1 MQTKNPKVFLSGKSE
16 VVLMKHTPQ
25 TYDKLVKDTA
35 PKTHTVKNCIWAFI
49 IGGFICCLGQG
60 AFDIAMANGMDKK
73 SASAVA
79 SVFLIFLAALLT
91 ALNVFDKI
99 GNFAG
104 AGTLVPITGFANSV
118 VSAAMEFKSEGLVFG
133 TGVKIFNIAG
143 PVILYGTL
151 FSAAYGVIALIF
163 GLV

>member
-1 MQTKNPKVFLSGKSE
+1 MKNPKEIFRVKREVF
-16 VVLMKHTPQ
+16 LMKHTPQ
-25 TYDKLVKDTA
+25 TYDKLVKDRA
-35 PKTHTVKNCIWAFI
+35 PKTNLVKNCIWAFL
-49 IGGFICCLGQG
+49 IGGIVCCLGQG
-60 AFDIAMANGMDKK
+60 AFDIASAGGMDKK
-73 SASAVA
+73 LASSVA

-99 GNFAG
+99 GNLAG

-118 VSAAMEFKSEGLVFG
+118 VSSAMEFKSEGLIFG

-143 PVILYGTL
+143 PVIVYGTL
-151 FSAAYGVIALIF
+151 FSAAYGIIALIF

>member
-1 MQTKNPKVFLSGKSE
+1 
-16 VVLMKHTPQ
+16 MKHTPQ
-25 TYDKLVKDTA
+25 TYEKLVGDAA
-35 PKTHTVKNCIWAFI
+35 PKTNIVKNCVFAFL

-60 AFDIAMANGMDKK
+60 VFDIAMANGIDKK
-73 SASAVA
+73 NASAIS
-79 SVFLIFLAALLT
+79 SVVLIFFAALLT

-99 GNFAG
+99 GNLAG

-118 VSAAMEFKSEGLVFG
+118 VSAAMEFKSEGLIFG

-143 PVILYGTL
+143 PVIVYGTV
-151 FSAAYGVIALIF
+151 FSVAYGVIILIF

>member
-1 MQTKNPKVFLSGKSE
+1 
-16 VVLMKHTPQ
+16 MKHTPQ
-25 TYDKLVKDTA
+25 TYDKLVKEAA
-35 PKTHTVKNCIWAFI
+35 PKTNSLKNCIWAFI
-49 IGGFICCLGQG
+49 IGGFVCCLGQG
-60 AFDIAMANGMDKK
+60 AFDIAMAGGMDKK
-73 SASAVA
+73 GASAIS

-99 GNFAG
+99 GNIAG

-118 VSAAMEFKSEGLVFG
+118 VSSAMEFKSEGLIFG

-143 PVILYGTL
+143 PVIVYGTL

>member
-1 MQTKNPKVFLSGKSE
+1 
-16 VVLMKHTPQ
+16 MKHTPQ
-25 TYDKLVKDTA
+25 TYDKLVKDAA
-35 PKTHTVKNCIWAFI
+35 PKTNSVKNCIWAFV
-49 IGGFICCLGQG
+49 IGGFICCLGQA
-60 AFDIAMANGMDKK
+60 AFDIATACGMDKK
-73 SASAVA
+73 SSSSIA

-99 GNFAG
+99 GNLAG

-151 FSAAYGVIALIF
+151 FSAAYVVIALIF